1 MKFPLFTWSEVT
13 WLHHCLGSIFTTNNI
28 MTWDNSYNRH
38 NQFDYRSDNLSDDS
52 NCRNSPWSSYQRNEK
67 TFWCSLTQFSE
78 CSSIRKRFHNF
89 IQTIFILPSCF
100 HFEEKGKEKYA
111 MKKQQMKIILSEGG
125 TFFMLCSFWSVK
137 FFCSFF
143 IYKSAWNA
151 VEMFT
156 HTPTYSPV
164 IRFSTRNSLV
174 QASSSQWTLKERT
187 NFMYHSGFLWYFPS
201 LMIARG
207 EI

>member
-1 MKFPLFTWSEVT
+1 
-13 WLHHCLGSIFTTNNI
+13 

-125 TFFMLCSFWSVK
+125 TFFLCFARFDQSNFFAPFSFTRALEMLSRCLLIHPLIHPLFDFPQETLSCKRRALSEHWRRERILCIIQDFCDISPRWWLREEK
-137 FFCSFF
+137 FNWES
-143 IYKSAWNA
+143 
-151 VEMFT
+151 E
-156 HTPTYSPV
+156 
-164 IRFSTRNSLV
+164 LV
-174 QASSSQWTLKERT
+174 
-187 NFMYHSGFLWYFPS
+187 M
-201 LMIARG
+201 
-207 EI
+207 